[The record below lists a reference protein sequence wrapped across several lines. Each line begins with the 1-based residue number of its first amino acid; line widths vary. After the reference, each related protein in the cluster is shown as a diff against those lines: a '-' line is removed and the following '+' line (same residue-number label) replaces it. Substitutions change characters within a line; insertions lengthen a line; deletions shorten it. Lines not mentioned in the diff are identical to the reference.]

1 MKLQKIVSRL
11 QELHPKEI
19 DLSLDRIQSLCKKLG
34 NPQDKIK
41 AISIVGTNGKYSTI
55 QAMFS
60 ILKEANFNCNIYTS
74 PHIKSI
80 NERFVFNNEEL
91 NDEDLANL
99 LEEVEEANN
108 GEPITFFEILTAA
121 YFLKASQYPDNINLI
136 ESGLFFRFDATNILK
151 NNLASVVT
159 SIGLDHLDW
168 LPENEQTV
176 EKIIF
181 EKTSSL
187 LNSNIIVAKQSTNK
201 IKENIK
207 KTISNNRSNKF
218 FHNENYSFTMQ
229 ENDFFYYED
238 QFGGIKLP
246 IPNVKGQFQL
256 ENVST
261 AIATLRILKDLNI
274 NDDHIKKGIL
284 KINCIARLQE
294 IKSGKLKELVKDH
307 KLFVDGSHNPLG
319 ARVLN
324 EYLESL
330 DCNKHIILGMMA
342 NKDHNEYM
350 SFFKD
355 ISTLTTIDIPNQPNS
370 IKGGELKDKLNGF
383 SNINYKESIEDA
395 IKSIPVKENDII
407 LITGSLYL
415 AGEVLNLN

>member
-246 IPNVKGQFQL
+246 MPNVKGQFQL

-261 AIATLRILKDLNI
+261 AIATLRILKDLKI
-274 NDDHIKKGIL
+274 KDDHIKKGIL

-307 KLFVDGSHNPLG
+307 KLYVDGSHNPLG
-319 ARVLN
+319 AKVLN

-407 LITGSLYL
+407 LITGSFYL